1 MTTYQY
7 VQNDWSPTI
16 YALVLLIT
24 ATLFVVGMLLSMRGA
39 TREQRGFTARHA
51 GGARRRGP
59 LTH

>member
-7 VQNDWSPTI
+7 IQNDWEPVL
-16 YALVLLIT
+16 YALTLLVA

-51 GGARRRGP
+51 GGTKRRGP
-59 LTH
+59 LAH